1 MEINKEN
8 ISLNNKEQSINKKLF
23 FYTSYPSNKIEELN
37 LNNPKY
43 VNEYQEEIFNE
54 LKNLEFSKKFKSLY
68 GKSK

>member
-23 FYTSYPSNKIEELN
+23 FYTSYSSNKIEELN

-54 LKNLEFSKKFKSLY
+54 LKNLEFSKKIKS
-68 GKSK
+68 